1 MVLYNTNDFASVIRM
16 KEQTA
21 FLDIFGTSPVIK
33 VIDFL
38 ITYREFDYS
47 LTDISRESEVG
58 WNTLHSFFF
67 KLIEKGLIKETRQV
81 GRAKLYKL
89 NTNNSIVK
97 KLIELDN
104 LVTSNAVDEEFRK
117 QKIELEA

>member
-1 MVLYNTNDFASVIRM
+1 M

-21 FLDIFGTSPVIK
+21 FLEIFGISPIIR

-47 LTDISRESEVG
+47 LTDIARETEVG

-67 KLIEKGLIKETRQV
+67 VLAEKGIVKEARQV

-89 NTNNSIVK
+89 DTDNPITK
-97 KLIELDN
+97 KIIELNN
-104 LVTSNAVDEEFRK
+104 LITNTAVDEELKK
-117 QKIELEA
+117 QKVEVEA

>member
-1 MVLYNTNDFASVIRM
+1 M

-21 FLDIFGTSPVIK
+21 FVEVFGTSPLIRVL
-33 VIDFL
+33 DFL

-47 LTDISRESEVG
+47 LTDISKETEVG

-67 KLIEKGLIKETRQV
+67 KLVDKGIVKETRQV

-89 NTNNSIVK
+89 DIENAIAK
-97 KLIELDN
+97 KLIEIN
-104 LVTSNAVDEEFRK
+104 NVVTSKAVDEELK
-117 QKIELEA
+117 GQGIKLEAKS